1 MRKKQLGVSLGGLM
15 AVSVVLIAVALVGIK
30 LVPSYIE
37 FMSIKKVVNAVA
49 SEKKGGASV
58 AQLRNSFDLRATVDY
73 IESVRGSDL
82 EITKEG
88 SNIVIAVNYRKEIP
102 LIGNLGVY
110 INFHTESKE

>member
-1 MRKKQLGVSLGGLM
+1 MRKKQLGISLGGLM
-15 AVSVVLIAVALVGIK
+15 AVSVVLIAVVLVGIK

-49 SEKKGGASV
+49 SERKDGASV
-58 AQLRNSFDLRATVDY
+58 SQLRNSFDLRRSVDY
-73 IESVRGSDL
+73 IESVTGSDL
-82 EITKEG
+82 EITKDG

-102 LIGNLGVY
+102 LIANIGIY